1 MLYKENIVILIL
13 VVFVIG
19 YFLYEKI
26 SYILCRKKLKYVIHV
41 NGTRGKSTVTRMIHE
56 GLYNAGYKV
65 YAKTT
70 GTLPMVIDTKRN
82 EKLIKRIGKANI
94 KEQIKIVK
102 DAVKDK
108 AEILVIEC
116 MAVLPEIQY
125 ASENSILKADV
136 MALTNIRLDHMDVMG
151 DSIESTEEVLS
162 NSIPKNAIL
171 FTSEEKN
178 IDIVEKKCKINNTK
192 FVKVDTRVFDDDF
205 DFKENIALATQTCKY
220 IGAKEVN
227 IKNFIRDPYALSKYE
242 WNGRIFINGFSIND
256 KESILKIYDKLNLK
270 GKLVLLI
277 NNRYDRGF
285 RVNEMMKIVK
295 ELKPYKVYVTGSN
308 KLYVKN
314 MLKDINVECLRNI
327 DDIDKIEKDVNVF
340 AIGNI
345 ANEGIKIVEKIKKEG
360 EQIVY

>member
-1 MLYKENIVILIL
+1 MLHKENMVILIL
-13 VVFVIG
+13 IVLVIG

-41 NGTRGKSTVTRMIHE
+41 NGTRGKSTVTRMIYE
-56 GLYNAGYKV
+56 GLYNAGFKV

-102 DAVKDK
+102 NAVKDK

-136 MALTNIRLDHMDVMG
+136 MALTNVRLDHMDVMG
-151 DSIESTEEVLS
+151 DTIESIEETLA

-171 FTSEEKN
+171 FTSEDKN
-178 IDIVEKKCKINNTK
+178 TDIIEKKCKTNNTK
-192 FVKVDTRVFDDDF
+192 FVKVDAKAYDDDF
-205 DFKENIALATQTCKY
+205 DFKENIALATEVCKY
-220 IGAKEVN
+220 IGAKEV
-227 IKNFIRDPYALSKYE
+227 KLKSFIRDPYALTKYK
-242 WNGRIFINGFSIND
+242 WNDRLFVNGFSIND
-256 KESILKIYDKLNLK
+256 KESILKIYDKLGLD
-270 GKLVLLI
+270 GELALLI
-277 NNRYDRGF
+277 NNRYDRAF
-285 RVNEMMKIVK
+285 RTKEMIKVVN
-295 ELKPYKVYVTGSN
+295 ELKPYKVFVTGSN
-308 KLYVKN
+308 KLYMKSL
-314 MLKDINVECLRNI
+314 LKEYKVECLKSI
-327 DDIDKIEKDVNVF
+327 DDIDKIEKNVTVF

-345 ANEGIKIVEKIKKEG
+345 AKEGIKIMEKIKKEG
-360 EQIVY
+360 EQIV